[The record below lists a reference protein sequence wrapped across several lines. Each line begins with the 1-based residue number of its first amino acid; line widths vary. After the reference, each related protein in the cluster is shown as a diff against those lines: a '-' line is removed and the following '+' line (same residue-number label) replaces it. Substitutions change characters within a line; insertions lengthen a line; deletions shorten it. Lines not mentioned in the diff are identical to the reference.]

1 MSKYNRK
8 SDGREGGGEKAK
20 KTRSCKEKENEKKIV
35 QRRKKRDAEGVDY
48 QKNPA

>member
-1 MSKYNRK
+1 MGVREVGKKRK
-8 SDGREGGGEKAK
+8 KPVHARK
-20 KTRSCKEKENEKKIV
+20 KKMKKKIV